1 MIVPVVIFF
10 VGNPS
15 RGDDALGPELCGR
28 LAVWLENAGLSSE
41 VELIE
46 DFQLQIEHALDLT
59 GRRLALFVDAGVQTP
74 GPFIFRA
81 IEASTVTSHTTHAL
95 SPEAV
100 LQVAQ
105 QLGGLVV
112 QGEMMPPAFVLCVRG
127 ESFELGTPL
136 TSSASAAAD
145 AALEFLKALC
155 QQPTLSAWKTAQR

>member
-1 MIVPVVIFF
+1 MIAPVVIFF

-28 LAVWLENAGLSSE
+28 LAVWLENTGLSDE

-81 IEASTVTSHTTHAL
+81 IEASTATSHTTHAL

-105 QLGGLVV
+105 QVG

-127 ESFELGTPL
+127 ESFELGTAL
-136 TSSASAAAD
+136 TSPASAAAD
-145 AALEFLKALC
+145 AALEFLKTLC
-155 QQPTLSAWKTAQR
+155 QQAMLSAWQAAQR